1 MKISVI
7 EVAEYVLPKFEVKID
22 SPDHFTLDDEK
33 VQAVIRAKY
42 THGKPLRGT
51 AVVTVTG
58 EDNFG
63 TFYLR
68 RIRRMSYASNQNRS
82 EHSVKKTVAIDGQET
97 IEFNIK
103 DELKF
108 DRSDKNKYCDLQNFK
123 IEVEVTETLT
133 GLSQTAV
140 KTVKVHKDSYKITTD
155 LSHSFGAIQQD
166 NPVDVTVCTN

>member
-33 VQAVIRAKY
+33 VQVVIRAKY

-51 AVVTVTG
+51 AVVTVKE

-63 TFYLR
+63 TFRFR
-68 RIRRMSYASNQNRS
+68 RVSHASIQNPS
-82 EHSVKKTVAIDGQET
+82 DHLVKKTVTIDGQET
-97 IEFNIK
+97 VEFNIK

-155 LSHSFGAIQQD
+155 LSYDSIKKDSSA
-166 NPVDVTVCTN
+166 DVTVC

>member
-33 VQAVIRAKY
+33 LQAVIRAKY

-63 TFYLR
+63 TFRFR
-68 RIRRMSYASNQNRS
+68 RVSHVSIQNPS
-82 EHSVKKTVAIDGQET
+82 DHLVKRTVTIDGQET

-108 DRSDKNKYCDLQNFK
+108 DRSDKNKYCDLQNYK

-140 KTVKVHKDSYKITTD
+140 KMVKVHKDSYKITTD